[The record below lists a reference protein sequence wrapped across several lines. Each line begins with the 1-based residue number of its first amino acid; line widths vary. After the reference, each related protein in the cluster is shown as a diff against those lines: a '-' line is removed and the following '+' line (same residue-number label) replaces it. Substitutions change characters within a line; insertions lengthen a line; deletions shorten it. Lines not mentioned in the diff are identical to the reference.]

1 MRSLAALLLLTIV
14 SASSAF
20 AETVEAAPGLHVTK
34 KAYPVPTNEQ
44 PFYGFAP
51 KTPFLATVDEKFIA
65 DVVQN
70 FGSRQRAF
78 DEALKRGWSAFLSGD
93 LVTASRRFNQAY
105 LLAPERSGVYHGF
118 AALVHTRF
126 NDMDY
131 ADELYRIALKQPEPS
146 QFLRADY
153 GRFLLMVKRPA
164 DARPMLE
171 QAVVDAPKFESAWS
185 NLAWARL
192 QTGDQSGACAAV
204 VEAEKLATS
213 ENVKSDIALLKGAA
227 KC

>member
-1 MRSLAALLLLTIV
+1 
-14 SASSAF
+14 
-20 AETVEAAPGLHVTK
+20 
-34 KAYPVPTNEQ
+34 
-44 PFYGFAP
+44 
-51 KTPFLATVDEKFIA
+51 
-65 DVVQN
+65 
-70 FGSRQRAF
+70 
-78 DEALKRGWSAFLSGD
+78 
-93 LVTASRRFNQAY
+93 
-105 LLAPERSGVYHGF
+105 
-118 AALVHTRF
+118 
-126 NDMDY
+126 
-131 ADELYRIALKQPEPS
+131 
-146 QFLRADY
+146 
-153 GRFLLMVKRPA
+153 MVKRPA